1 MKALDVI
8 SVFDKLRPNSFDFG
22 TKRGWVAVIEA
33 DIRNY
38 DALHRHESPDMSFLQ
53 DDNFVLMLDKTY
65 SDLYVY
71 YLISMADMA
80 NGEFRMYNI
89 SSAYFNSLMD
99 KWKRGHRGKN
109 LPQKNTYIKY

>member
-8 SVFDKLRPNSFDFG
+8 SIFDKLRPNSFDFG
-22 TKRGWVAVIEA
+22 TKRGWVTVIEA
-33 DIRNY
+33 DLRNY
-38 DALHRHESPDMSFLQ
+38 DALHKEENPDMSFLQ
-53 DDNFVLMLDKTY
+53 DENFDLMLNKSY

-89 SSAYFNSLMD
+89 SSAYFNSLFD
-99 KWKRGHRGKN
+99 KWKRNHRSKN
-109 LPQKNTYIKY
+109 APQKNTYIKY